1 MIPEAVSQPFGKR
14 PVHKHPLSV
23 ALLGSLIVLVARL
36 SGRNSINGSEASA
49 KRLPSARTVEPYAA
63 VT

>member
-23 ALLGSLIVLVARL
+23 ALLPFLPRVKRGACGKSRKSAHGEAQYSAL
-36 SGRNSINGSEASA
+36 SQ
-49 KRLPSARTVEPYAA
+49 
-63 VT
+63 